1 MKEFEMKQHFLHAAI
16 VMTILLPT
24 VSALAQ
30 TPADADKQHTQS
42 LSHGDVAKQP
52 AQSLSHEDVQKQ
64 KAQSLAHSDVTKQ
77 KAQSL
82 AHADITKQK
91 AQSFSH
97 SDPGLSDGLT
107 KQH

>member
-1 MKEFEMKQHFLHAAI
+1 MKRHFLHAAI

-24 VSALAQ
+24 VAVFAQ
-30 TPADADKQHTQS
+30 TPADADKQKTQS
-42 LSHGDVAKQP
+42 LSHSDVAKQP

-64 KAQSLAHSDVTKQ
+64 KAQSLAHADV
-77 KAQSL
+77 
-82 AHADITKQK
+82 TKQK

-97 SDPGLSDGLT
+97 SDPGSDDGLT